1 MTTAQEILEAANAL
15 PEDGRLLLAH
25 SLFDSIHEM
34 EEDVEQAWVEEIRR
48 RCGEID
54 RGEVELIPAEE
65 VFEEARGIL
74 ASR

>member
-1 MTTAQEILEAANAL
+1 MTTAQEILKAANAL
-15 PEDGRLLLAH
+15 PDEERLFLAH

-34 EEDVEQAWVEEIRR
+34 DADVEQAWVQEVRR

-54 RGEVELIPAEE
+54 RGEVELIPAED
-65 VFEEARGIL
+65 VFEEARKIL

>member
-1 MTTAQEILEAANAL
+1 MTTAQEILVAANAL
-15 PEDGRLLLAH
+15 PEEERLLVAH

-34 EEDVEQAWVEEIRR
+34 DEDVEQARVQEVRR

-54 RGEVELIPAEE
+54 RDEVELIPAEE
-65 VFEEARGIL
+65 VFEEARRIL

>member
-1 MTTAQEILEAANAL
+1 MTTTQEILNAAKAL
-15 PEDGRLLLAH
+15 PEEERLLLAH

-34 EEDVEQAWVEEIRR
+34 EEDVEQAWIEEIRR

-65 VFEEARGIL
+65 VFEEARRIL
-74 ASR
+74 ASQ

>member
-1 MTTAQEILEAANAL
+1 MTTAQEILEAASAL
-15 PEDGRLLLAH
+15 PEEERLLLAH

-34 EEDVEQAWVEEIRR
+34 DADVEQAWIQEIRR

-54 RGEVELIPAEE
+54 RGEVELIPAED
-65 VFEEARGIL
+65 VFEEARRIL